1 MNLDAMKDYLIKEYN
16 EAAVRSDDSFTIQD
30 EEFWNGYI
38 IAIRNVAAFMKIKI
52 PGDNSLDFK
61 KIQVDE

>member
-1 MNLDAMKDYLIKEYN
+1 MNIDIMTEWLIKEYN
-16 EAAVRSDDSFTIQD
+16 DAKFYTTDTFGIQD
-30 EEFWNGYI
+30 KEFWNGYV
-38 IAIRNVAAFMKIKI
+38 IAIRNVSAFMKIKI